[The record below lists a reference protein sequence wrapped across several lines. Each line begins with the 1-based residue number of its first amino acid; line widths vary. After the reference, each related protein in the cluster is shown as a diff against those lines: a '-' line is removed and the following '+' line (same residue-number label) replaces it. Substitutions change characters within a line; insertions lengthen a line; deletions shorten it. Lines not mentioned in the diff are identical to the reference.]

1 MAVSKYSKEVQD
13 AICASLEEGNGQL
26 ESARAG
32 GIHPATYFEWLDKDS
47 PYYNSAFSDAVKKAR
62 ALGDHRIREQGHA
75 AIRKAGDGYRDGD
88 DTIRPSWQAWA
99 WILERKF
106 PDEYGRR
113 ERIDGKHEVDLTIKI
128 VGDDTGADEPDD

>member
-26 ESARAG
+26 DSARAG

-47 PYYNSAFSDAVKKAR
+47 PYYNSDFSDAVKKAR
-62 ALGDHRIREQGHA
+62 ALGDHRIREQGLA
-75 AIRKAGDGYRDGD
+75 AIKKAGDGYTIDGEN
-88 DTIRPSWQAWA
+88 IRPQWQPWA
-99 WILERKF
+99 WILERRF
-106 PDEYGRR
+106 PDEFGRR

-128 VGDDTGADEPDD
+128 VGDDTGGDDNE